1 MNNQDI
7 FIREVLVDKV
17 KVKPQMLGNNI
28 TQILNAILTRKY
40 AGVCSHHGYIRPNSI
55 EVVKHSVGNLLS
67 VSFNGDV
74 LYSVCFKADVCNP
87 MIGSKVFAKIINM
100 NKFGILAETGIIF
113 NNKVMPILE
122 IIVAKQTVDMN
133 SLINLETLNIGDVV
147 TVEILGK
154 KYELTDTKIS
164 IVGRIIAKGNLQ
176 EVIHEEDVDV
186 DELDADDGVDIIPSE
201 DTEDDD
207 ESKPPEEE
215 EKGEKE
221 ESEEESEEDEE
232 DDGEDDGEDDWDSDE
247 GGSVASSIE

>member
-28 TQILNAILTRKY
+28 NQILNAILTRKY
-40 AGVCSHHGYIRPNSI
+40 AGVCSHHGFIRPNSI
-55 EVVKHSVGNLLS
+55 EVIKHSVGNLLS

-100 NKFGILAETGIIF
+100 NKFGILAETGITF
-113 NNKVMPILE
+113 NGKVMPILE
-122 IIVAKQTVDMN
+122 IIVAKQTVNMN
-133 SLINLETLNIGDVV
+133 SMINLDTLNIGDIV

-164 IVGRIIAKGNLQ
+164 VVGRIVAKGNHQ
-176 EVIHEEDVDV
+176 EVIHEEDVDKNV
-186 DELDADDGVDIIPSE
+186 DELEGPDEGPDVLSDDSDEIPE
-201 DTEDDD
+201 EK
-207 ESKPPEEE
+207 EEEKEEE
-215 EKGEKE
+215 EIEK
-221 ESEEESEEDEE
+221 SEEEEEEDEVDDAE
-232 DDGEDDGEDDWDSDE
+232 DEWESDGE
-247 GGSVASSIE
+247 GSVASSME